1 MNRILTT
8 ILVASLVSACSTPPE
23 RQTLSELNG
32 VKVEIVDLKVDD
44 GLEHAIS
51 GYRSFLEET
60 PESTLTPEAMRRLA
74 DLKVE
79 KEFGLLG
86 DGDLIELPAPEG
98 ANLSA
103 EQQAV
108 SKKRSASARIAAATG
123 EDPDSVRMD
132 ERNTTPDWSDTAAE
146 LPDGQ
151 VEPEW
156 AGPLEAIRLYDEILA
171 AYPNYE
177 NNDQV
182 LYQKARAY
190 DELGRTDEA
199 MAVMDELVS
208 GYPGSKYTDEVQ
220 FRRAEYFFTR
230 KKYLD
235 AEQAYSAIIVMGEGS
250 EYYELALYKLGWT
263 LYKQEMHEEALHKYM
278 ALLDYKVSIGYD
290 FDQSYEEA
298 EERRVAD
305 TYRVI
310 SLSFSSLGGPDA
322 VQEYFA
328 VNGNRSYED
337 RIYSHLAEF
346 YFEKLRY
353 HDAATVYKAFVE
365 LNPLHEA
372 SPHFGMRVVEIYE
385 AGGFPRLVLESK
397 KEFASSYGLRSEYW
411 RHFDTA
417 ESPEVLDYLKSN
429 LTDLANHYHALYQ
442 EETLAEDKP
451 GNFQE
456 ALNWYQQYLD
466 SFPED
471 GDTPGMN
478 YQFADLFMENENF
491 GEAALEYERTAYT
504 YGPHTQ
510 DAAAG
515 YAAIYAHRQHEKVA
529 VGAERSIVR
538 RDAVESTVRFVEAYP
553 GHENADVVL
562 GAAVDDMYDMQ
573 EFERAITYA
582 HRLIESYPSA
592 DLPIRRAA
600 WTVIAHSSFDLAAYP
615 QAEDAYIRVLAM
627 TGDEDEGRPAL
638 IDNLAASIYK
648 QGEQANVMEDYR
660 AAANH
665 FLRIREVA
673 PTSNIRAAAE
683 YDAAA
688 ALMRLEDWATAGNV
702 LESFRDAFPEHE
714 LQRDATQ
721 QLAMV
726 YQEDGQ
732 LSRSAAEYERVSAE
746 AEDPQLSREAL
757 LLAGDL
763 YEEAGAMASAL
774 DVYQRYVTQF
784 PEPVEIAVETR
795 FKVAGMHK
803 DAAAMELY
811 YAQLREIVDIDSSA
825 GEERTPRIRY
835 LAAQSALVLAENLF
849 RQFDEVELMQPF
861 EQSLLEKQKRMDDAL
876 AALESLVDYEVG
888 EVTAAATFY
897 IAEIYMGFSES
908 LVTSERPTD
917 LGPAELQDYEL
928 MIEEEAFPFE
938 ERSIEVHEKNLE
950 LMVAGLYN
958 PWIERSLDKLADLM
972 PGRYAKFEISSG
984 FLDSIDSYAYQSPAV
999 NETAVEEI
1007 SDPPPAQDS
1016 ADQPPAPAQDAE
1028 AKGEEGVA
1036 EVSSADEVATAG

>member
-1 MNRILTT
+1 
-8 ILVASLVSACSTPPE
+8 
-23 RQTLSELNG
+23 
-32 VKVEIVDLKVDD
+32 
-44 GLEHAIS
+44 
-51 GYRSFLEET
+51 
-60 PESTLTPEAMRRLA
+60 
-74 DLKVE
+74 
-79 KEFGLLG
+79 
-86 DGDLIELPAPEG
+86 
-98 ANLSA
+98 
-103 EQQAV
+103 
-108 SKKRSASARIAAATG
+108 
-123 EDPDSVRMD
+123 
-132 ERNTTPDWSDTAAE
+132 
-146 LPDGQ
+146 
-151 VEPEW
+151 
-156 AGPLEAIRLYDEILA
+156 
-171 AYPNYE
+171 
-177 NNDQV
+177 
-182 LYQKARAY
+182 
-190 DELGRTDEA
+190 
-199 MAVMDELVS
+199 
-208 GYPGSKYTDEVQ
+208 
-220 FRRAEYFFTR
+220 
-230 KKYLD
+230 
-235 AEQAYSAIIVMGEGS
+235 
-250 EYYELALYKLGWT
+250 
-263 LYKQEMHEEALHKYM
+263 
-278 ALLDYKVSIGYD
+278 
-290 FDQSYEEA
+290 
-298 EERRVAD
+298 
-305 TYRVI
+305 
-310 SLSFSSLGGPDA
+310 
-322 VQEYFA
+322 
-328 VNGNRSYED
+328 
-337 RIYSHLAEF
+337 
-346 YFEKLRY
+346 
-353 HDAATVYKAFVE
+353 
-365 LNPLHEA
+365 
-372 SPHFGMRVVEIYE
+372 
-385 AGGFPRLVLESK
+385 
-397 KEFASSYGLRSEYW
+397 
-411 RHFDTA
+411 
-417 ESPEVLDYLKSN
+417 
-429 LTDLANHYHALYQ
+429 
-442 EETLAEDKP
+442 
-451 GNFQE
+451 
-456 ALNWYQQYLD
+456 
-466 SFPED
+466 
-471 GDTPGMN
+471 
-478 YQFADLFMENENF
+478 
-491 GEAALEYERTAYT
+491 
-504 YGPHTQ
+504 
-510 DAAAG
+510 
-515 YAAIYAHRQHEKVA
+515 
-529 VGAERSIVR
+529 
-538 RDAVESTVRFVEAYP
+538 
-553 GHENADVVL
+553 
-562 GAAVDDMYDMQ
+562 
-573 EFERAITYA
+573 
-582 HRLIESYPSA
+582 
-592 DLPIRRAA
+592 
-600 WTVIAHSSFDLAAYP
+600 
-615 QAEDAYIRVLAM
+615 
-627 TGDEDEGRPAL
+627 
-638 IDNLAASIYK
+638 
-648 QGEQANVMEDYR
+648 MEDYR

-835 LAAQSALVLAENLF
+835 LAAQSALVLAEDLF